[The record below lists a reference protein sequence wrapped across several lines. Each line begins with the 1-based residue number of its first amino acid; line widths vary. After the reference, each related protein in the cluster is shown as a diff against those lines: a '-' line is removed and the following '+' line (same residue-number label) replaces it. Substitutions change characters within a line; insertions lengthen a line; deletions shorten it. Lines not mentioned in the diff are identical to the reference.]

1 MNPSLTSQHK
11 IIAMVLVL
19 VILTAIGSVVY
30 HFRSPAVVVNRS
42 LAVGLG
48 QAVATETAK
57 ILHDRGNIGVIL
69 APAHEMEGLPEHDTW
84 QAFSATL
91 KQHPQIHIVVTEVA
105 STEPPIEYGL
115 TRARLDKVLKEHPDI
130 DGVVS
135 FYGIAQWDSRAP
147 FELPRPDLKIIAV
160 QSNPVPIKPYF
171 AKGSLAVAIVRREIP
186 APNSAAPRTPADWFA
201 QNYQVFTAENYQ
213 SLPDEE
219 ASP

>member
-1 MNPSLTSQHK
+1 MNPDRSSQHK
-11 IIAMVLVL
+11 IITVVLVL
-19 VILTAIGSVVY
+19 VILAAIGVFVY
-30 HFRSPAVVVNRS
+30 RFRSPRVFVNRD

-57 ILHDRGNIGVIL
+57 LLHDRGQIGIIL
-69 APAHEMEGLPEHDTW
+69 APVHEMEGQPEYDTR
-84 QAFSATL
+84 QAFFSAL
-91 KQHPQIHIVVTEVA
+91 QQHPLIHIVATEVA
-105 STEPPIEYGL
+105 NTEPPIEYGL

-135 FYGIAQWDSRAP
+135 FYGISQWDSRAP

-171 AKGSLAVAIVRREIP
+171 ARGALAVGIVRREIP
-186 APNSAAPRTPADWFA
+186 APNSATPRTPADWFA
-201 QNYQVFTAENYQ
+201 QNYQVFTVENYQ

-219 ASP
+219 APQ

>member
-1 MNPSLTSQHK
+1 MNPDLPPQHK
-11 IIAMVLVL
+11 IIAVVLVL

-30 HFRSPAVVVNRS
+30 HFRSPAVVVNRG
-42 LAVGLG
+42 LAVRLG

-135 FYGIAQWDSRAP
+135 FYGIAQWDSREA
-147 FELPRPDLKIIAV
+147 RARIAEAQRKRWAAV
-160 QSNPVPIKPYF
+160 RAG
-171 AKGSLAVAIVRREIP
+171 AKK
-186 APNSAAPRTPADWFA
+186 
-201 QNYQVFTAENYQ
+201 
-213 SLPDEE
+213 
-219 ASP
+219 